1 LINLFVKSLRINSK
15 PNKLFNTDGEVYMW
29 SISSRIA
36 LLALSFGVIVTSA
49 QADVLTTF
57 VVNANCMDCAQ
68 SAERNSF
75 PVAGT
80 LTLSDYTAGEE
91 LTDAN
96 FVSFVYGGSNLIG
109 PYSVTNAGNDGN
121 AQTTDL
127 TFSAISGVL
136 GAIRASYDV
145 EIFFQQTGPFTDFD
159 PIFNFSTAASGAF
172 DTCTPATADACFFGI
187 PGDFGNNAVWNLVS
201 LPGQVPLPGSIALL
215 MAGLVVWAGNKR
227 RQV

>member
-1 LINLFVKSLRINSK
+1 MS
-15 PNKLFNTDGEVYMW
+15 
-29 SISSRIA
+29 SISSRMS
-36 LLALSFGVIVTSA
+36 LLALSLGLVATAA

-57 VVNANCMDCAQ
+57 VVNANCIDCAQ
-68 SAERNSF
+68 SAERSQF

-80 LTLSDYTAGEE
+80 LTLSDYTPGEE

-109 PYSVTNAGNDGN
+109 PYSVTNLGSDSNP
-121 AQTTDL
+121 QTTDL

-145 EIFFQQTGPFTDFD
+145 EIFFQQTGPFSDFD

-172 DTCTPATADACFFGI
+172 DTCTPATANACFFGI
-187 PGDFGNNAVWNLVS
+187 PGDFGSNAVWNLVTT
-201 LPGQVPLPGSIALL
+201 PGQVPLPGSVALL
-215 MAGLVVWAGNKR
+215 MAGLMAVSLKR
-227 RQV
+227 SRGKSRAKV

>member
-1 LINLFVKSLRINSK
+1 MS
-15 PNKLFNTDGEVYMW
+15 
-29 SISSRIA
+29 SISSRMS
-36 LLALSFGVIVTSA
+36 LLALSLGLVATAA

-57 VVNANCMDCAQ
+57 VVNANCIDCAQ
-68 SAERNSF
+68 SAERSQF

-80 LTLSDYTAGEE
+80 LTLSDYTPGEE

-109 PYSVTNAGNDGN
+109 PYSVTNLGNDGN
-121 AQTTDL
+121 PQTTDL

-145 EIFFQQTGPFTDFD
+145 EIFFQQTGPFSDFD

-187 PGDFGNNAVWNLVS
+187 PGDLGSNAVWNLVTT
-201 LPGQVPLPGSIALL
+201 PGQVPLPGSVALL
-215 MAGLVVWAGNKR
+215 MAGLMAVSLKR
-227 RQV
+227 SRGKSRAKV